1 MKRPRAK
8 ITIFSP
14 IIGFATTAVWAVLF
28 AVSLVAEG
36 SAPILPI
43 FFGAVTVMNL
53 FEAIKNLKRYLK
65 ERNEL

>member
-8 ITIFSP
+8 ISVLSP

-36 SAPILPI
+36 SAPIVPI
-43 FFGAVTVMNL
+43 FFGAITVMNL
-53 FEAIKNLKRYLK
+53 FEAIKNVKRYRK
-65 ERNEL
+65 EKKEL

>member
-14 IIGFATTAVWAVLF
+14 IIGFATTALWVLLF
-28 AVSLVAEG
+28 FFSLTAEG
-36 SAPILPI
+36 SAPIVPI

-53 FEAIKNLKRYLK
+53 FEAIKNLKRYRK
-65 ERNEL
+65 EKNEP